1 MRVETTPNSHA
12 SSNATSEK
20 GIILT
25 LLIATFVVILNETIM
40 GVALPR
46 LQTEFQVEASTV
58 QWLTTAYLLVMAV
71 LIPTTGFLIQRFST
85 RTLFLTAMSL
95 FSFGTITA
103 AAAQGFEVLL
113 VGRIFQA
120 SGTALMLPLLMTV
133 ILVLVPMERRG
144 AMMSTASMVISVAPA
159 IGPAISGLIMQA
171 LSWRFMFIFVV
182 PIALGVLAYGY
193 LRLVN
198 VGKLQPAS
206 LDIASIVIAAVGFGG
221 LVYGF
226 SRAGEPGS
234 SISDPLVLGLI
245 GIGVLGIA
253 LFAWRQTRLASPL
266 LDLRVFRFPMF
277 TLSVVMMMVVMVT
290 LFASAILLPFYF
302 QEIRHFNTLQTGLF
316 LLPGGAL
323 MGLSGLFVGRI
334 FDRSGPRVLVI
345 GGMLLVVLALWQ
357 WTSLNPSTSVIWL
370 LGLHIIFSLGL
381 ACLFTPVLTTGLNQ
395 LPQALHSHGTAI
407 SNTLQ
412 QVAGAIGTALLI
424 TIMSAGQAR
433 HVKTISADP
442 IAALNTGIQQ
452 AFAVAAGLAVVGLLL
467 ALFLRRTGE
476 TTGEATFMH

>member
-1 MRVETTPNSHA
+1 
-12 SSNATSEK
+12 
-20 GIILT
+20 
-25 LLIATFVVILNETIM
+25 
-40 GVALPR
+40 
-46 LQTEFQVEASTV
+46 
-58 QWLTTAYLLVMAV
+58 
-71 LIPTTGFLIQRFST
+71 
-85 RTLFLTAMSL
+85 
-95 FSFGTITA
+95 
-103 AAAQGFEVLL
+103 
-113 VGRIFQA
+113 
-120 SGTALMLPLLMTV
+120 
-133 ILVLVPMERRG
+133 
-144 AMMSTASMVISVAPA
+144 
-159 IGPAISGLIMQA
+159 
-171 LSWRFMFIFVV
+171 MFIFVI
-182 PIALGVLAYGY
+182 PIALGVLIYGY

-206 LDIASIVIAAVGFGG
+206 LDIASIIIAAVGFGG

-234 SISDPLVLGLI
+234 SLSDPLVLGLI
-245 GIGVLGIA
+245 GIGVVGIA

-290 LFASAILLPFYF
+290 LFSSAILLPFYF

-323 MGLSGLFVGRI
+323 MGFSGLFVGRI

-345 GGMLLVVLALWQ
+345 GGMLLVVFALWQ

-370 LGLHIIFSLGL
+370 LGLHVIFSLGL

-433 HVKTISADP
+433 HLQTISADP
-442 IAALNTGIQQ
+442 LAALNAGIQQ

-476 TTGEATFMH
+476 TSGETSFIH

>member
-1 MRVETTPNSHA
+1 MRVETTHA
-12 SSNATSEK
+12 SAVATSTREK

-46 LQTEFQVEASTV
+46 LKDEFQVEASTV

-85 RTLFLTAMSL
+85 RTLFLTAMGL
-95 FSFGTITA
+95 FTMGTVA
-103 AAAQGFEVLL
+103 AAAAPGFEVLL
-113 VGRIFQA
+113 VGRVFQA
-120 SGTALMLPLLMTV
+120 AGTALMLPLLMTV

-159 IGPAISGLIMQA
+159 IGPALSGLIIQA
-171 LSWRFMFIFVV
+171 LSWRFMFIFVI
-182 PIALGVLAYGY
+182 PIALAVLAYGY

-198 VGKLQPAS
+198 VGKLQAAS
-206 LDIASIVIAAVGFGG
+206 LDRTSILLAAIGFGG

-234 SISDPLVLGLI
+234 SLTEPIVLAAIGMGLV
-245 GIGVLGIA
+245 GIA
-253 LFAWRQTRLASPL
+253 LFAWRQTRLSSPL

-277 TLSVVMMMVVMVT
+277 SLSVVLMMVVMVT

-302 QEIRHFNTLQTGLF
+302 QQIRQFNTLQTGLF

-323 MGLSGLFVGRI
+323 MGFSGLFVGRI
-334 FDRSGPRVLVI
+334 FDRSGPRMLVMGGMVLV
-345 GGMLLVVLALWQ
+345 VVALWQ
-357 WTSLNPSTSVIWL
+357 WTFLNATTSVIWL
-370 LGLHIIFSLGL
+370 LSLHVIFSLGL
-381 ACLFTPVLTTGLNQ
+381 ACLFTPILTTGLNQ

-424 TIMSAGQAR
+424 TIMSAGQAQPAQT
-433 HVKTISADP
+433 VAPNPLAD
-442 IAALNTGIQQ
+442 LTVGIQN
-452 AFAVAAGLAVVGLLL
+452 AFVVAAGIAVVGLVL

-476 TTGEATFMH
+476 PTGEPTFIH